1 MREELSDEWSRCVVV
16 STGGFLD
23 SGIVGVWV
31 GDDTDENGAPSLR
44 MPANDTR
51 KLAHTLLR
59 AADEAEGVNHF
70 DALEALIV
78 KITRER
84 TAAFIR
90 ANIDMQGLDFPDAE
104 SVAVWLEES

>member
-1 MREELSDEWSRCVVV
+1 MKQRIADLDGEFLTVSVNEGSRPGIIYVDDGSTEYGPLEFTATSARE
-16 STGGFLD
+16 
-23 SGIVGVWV
+23 
-31 GDDTDENGAPSLR
+31 
-44 MPANDTR
+44 
-51 KLAHTLLR
+51 LAHALLR

-84 TAAFIR
+84 TASFIR
-90 ANIDMQGLDFPDAE
+90 ANIDMQGRDFPDAE